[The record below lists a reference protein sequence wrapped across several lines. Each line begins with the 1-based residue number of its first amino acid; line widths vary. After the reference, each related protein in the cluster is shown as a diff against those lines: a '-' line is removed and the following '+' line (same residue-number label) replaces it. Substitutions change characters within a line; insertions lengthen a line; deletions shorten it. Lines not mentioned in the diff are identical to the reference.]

1 MTGAILSLSLSRQS
15 SFGVA
20 VMRARNRREFFNAR
34 NSSSH
39 LHPKPD
45 QMNER
50 HLLLVAATSC
60 VLVAGCGGGSKD
72 AATPMPGPAVVDNVL
87 MLTGP
92 AANAVVVTINSA
104 GYLRAFGNGTDQPLT
119 IGLGSVS
126 MAGNANSAT
135 GDGWLPSA
143 GTFVQGNA
151 TSSLNSGGT
160 TYSLK
165 VQGPSGTA
173 SDSTLELN
181 SILVK
186 PTVSSLAG
194 TFG

>member
-1 MTGAILSLSLSRQS
+1 
-15 SFGVA
+15 
-20 VMRARNRREFFNAR
+20 
-34 NSSSH
+34 
-39 LHPKPD
+39 
-45 QMNER
+45 
-50 HLLLVAATSC
+50 
-60 VLVAGCGGGSKD
+60 
-72 AATPMPGPAVVDNVL
+72 
-87 MLTGP
+87 
-92 AANAVVVTINSA
+92 
-104 GYLRAFGNGTDQPLT
+104 
-119 IGLGSVS
+119 